1 MFKVQQ
7 FISFIFS
14 GMNHATGPMKLN
26 ILEILTI
33 FLYIVVLTKTA
44 KVQKKNSKLK
54 GNDLHDPRLFSSHY
68 HMQLLKNFIF
78 FKGGS
83 VGVFEKVVAQN
94 EHNIPFPNIEIK
106 YHKLTCML
114 IWPLLPCFYLNVHL
128 SACKYFLE

>member
-44 KVQKKNSKLK
+44 KVQKKIASSKETIYMILGYFPVITICSYLRTSFFSRVVQWACLK
-54 GNDLHDPRLFSSHY
+54 KS
-68 HMQLLKNFIF
+68 
-78 FKGGS
+78 
-83 VGVFEKVVAQN
+83 
-94 EHNIPFPNIEIK
+94 
-106 YHKLTCML
+106 
-114 IWPLLPCFYLNVHL
+114 
-128 SACKYFLE
+128 